1 MVKNS
6 TQMTLDFTPGLT
18 SRFRSL
24 RECVSA
30 SVYSCPRGL
39 SSIAADLDMSP
50 SELTKRLNPDGSE
63 PRPLR
68 VDDLEKIVCATGD
81 NTPIYWLIE
90 RFLRSDEA
98 RRSSAINQLSHLL
111 PQIERLLTEVKS

>member
-1 MVKNS
+1 MVKES

-18 SRFRSL
+18 ARFRSL
-24 RECVSA
+24 RECVSGA
-30 SVYSCPRGL
+30 VYACPRGL
-39 SSIAADLDMSP
+39 SAIAAELDMSP

-68 VDDLEKIVCATGD
+68 VDDLEKIIRATGD

-90 RFLRSDEA
+90 QFLRSDEA
-98 RRSSAINQLSHLL
+98 RRSSAINQLSQML
-111 PQIERLLTEVKS
+111 PQLERLLSEVRK